1 MWVHVRQLDYN
12 WVPWNKWLPPI
23 LISFSIATLEPQNL
37 DQLHEIHTDHAVSAR
52 ICMWKPPSA
61 DHVLVDVTYY
71 YLLYCYLLHVYS
83 LLGSIYN
90 SNDYNLLS
98 PSSTWNWP
106 IALFLV
112 IHSTH
117 THTLFPPL
125 FGNERAGKSITWT
138 NIYSARNE
146 TINYRKLIDLPGD
159 AGRRYFL
166 RHFSALTDWI
176 AATEPNKILAVTYL
190 IRVIEPLIKKWTN

>member
-1 MWVHVRQLDYN
+1 MA
-12 WVPWNKWLPPI
+12 PPI

-37 DQLHEIHTDHAVSAR
+37 DQLHEIHTDHAVSVR

-106 IALFLV
+106 IASFLV
-112 IHSTH
+112 IPSTH
-117 THTLFPPL
+117 THTLFFLLYLVMNALANPSRGRI
-125 FGNERAGKSITWT
+125 FIAGEMK
-138 NIYSARNE
+138 R
-146 TINYRKLIDLPGD
+146 
-159 AGRRYFL
+159 
-166 RHFSALTDWI
+166 
-176 AATEPNKILAVTYL
+176 
-190 IRVIEPLIKKWTN
+190 